1 MSKESEE
8 FKIHSIKYNAL
19 MNIILKISY
28 VIFPLITFP
37 YATRVLKATA
47 YGRVNFAISVVSYFA
62 LVASLGIPAY
72 GIRKC
77 AEVRDDREKLSK
89 TVKELLIL
97 NSISL
102 VLTYIAFVICVFVI
116 QKFREDSTLLFICS
130 ITIILQTFGVDWFY
144 EAIEQYDYITVRN
157 IVFKIISMI
166 MLFTFVHSP
175 KDYIAYCIVNIIGTV
190 GSNILNILRLPKY
203 VELKDNY
210 KLNFKIHLLP
220 VFTLFFYY
228 AATTIYTNLD
238 TIMLG
243 FMKSSG
249 SVGYYNAAVKIKNL
263 LVSLITAVGAVALPR
278 ISYYLHNNEK
288 DKFRNVIS
296 TSFNY
301 VLYISFPLAIFC
313 SVKAKSIILF
323 LAGNGYVGAIS
334 AMKVI
339 TPSVLF
345 IGFTS
350 VTAYQM
356 LIPLKRDVYTLFG
369 AVAGALV
376 DFILNMI
383 FIPKYGATGAAFGT
397 LVAEFVV
404 LIIHVFALKDIIAS
418 VINII
423 ELLKILSS
431 TVIASLFIFILN
443 YFFIGKS
450 PFVDCLI
457 SGVLFSVSYFIL
469 CYLLNVTAERNI
481 LIILKRNIL
490 KIE

>member
-1 MSKESEE
+1 MSKNNGE
-8 FKIHSIKYNAL
+8 FKIHSIKYNAI

-77 AEVRDDREKLSK
+77 AEVRDNHEKLSR
-89 TVKELLIL
+89 TVKELLII
-97 NSISL
+97 NSVSL
-102 VLTYIAFVICVFVI
+102 VLTYIAFVICVFVTP
-116 QKFREDSTLLFICS
+116 KFREDSTLLFICS
-130 ITIILQTFGVDWFY
+130 ITIVLQTFGVDWFY

-157 IVFKIISMI
+157 IAFKIVSMI
-166 MLFTFVHSP
+166 MLFLFVHSP
-175 KDYIAYCIVNIIGTV
+175 RDYIAYCIVNIVGTV
-190 GSNILNILRLPKY
+190 GSNILNILKLPKY
-203 VELKDNY
+203 VELKSDY
-210 KLNFKIHLLP
+210 KLNLKMHMAPIL
-220 VFTLFFYY
+220 TLFFYY

-238 TIMLG
+238 TVMLG
-243 FMKSSG
+243 FMKTSS

-278 ISYYLHNNEK
+278 ISYYLSNNEH

-313 SVKAKSIILF
+313 TIKADSIILF
-323 LAGNGYVGAIS
+323 LAGNGYTGAIN
-334 AMKVI
+334 AMRII
-339 TPSVLF
+339 TPSVLL

-356 LIPLKRDVYTLFG
+356 LIPLKRDFYTLFG

-376 DFILNMI
+376 DFGLNMI
-383 FIPKYGATGAAFGT
+383 FIPKYGAAGASLGT

-404 LIIHVFALKDIIAS
+404 LLIHVFALRDMISS
-418 VINII
+418 VFNFI
-423 ELLKILSS
+423 EFVKILISTTVSS
-431 TVIASLFIFILN
+431 LIMLLLN
-443 YFFIGKS
+443 HFVVTNS
-450 PFVDCLI
+450 PFFDCLI
-457 SGVLFSVSYFIL
+457 SGITFMAAYLTVCYFS
-469 CYLLNVTAERNI
+469 NVTSERKI
-481 LIILKRNIL
+481 LDTILNKLSKN
-490 KIE
+490 